1 MAEPWAVGT
10 VLLVLALGLPGLALF
25 LTWPESAE
33 GDLSLRRD
41 ALEDTEPTTR
51 TRAGA
56 LALVRRQRTAR
67 VDATDAPDAFDAE
80 RSLVALGVPVSVF
93 TIVAELL
100 ARTGTLSAGTV
111 WIYAVF
117 AAIVA
122 TIGIALNR
130 RRVLGR
136 LRASG
141 QWRRRLERLPAAA
154 LVLAAAS
161 AQIAIVLSRT
171 DSLVGPTSWYYWQ
184 QSVAIAKAGRI
195 PATSLEWGQQVRFFD
210 YHLGFNSLSAAIVA
224 ATSSVDSLVGAQLV
238 RALVACSAVVGMWLF
253 ARVWGAPRYAAAAA
267 AIAVPTVAIF
277 AVKLTHYA
285 PEGAAYLLALAS
297 AALLHRWFV
306 SPRRLLAAAVLVTF
320 AGVTQIHTPGAIVA
334 AALCAATAAAHA
346 RWSWRWL
353 VRALAVGLAL
363 FAVFI
368 GVDLVT
374 GHRGPFSPGFNEA
387 PSLSVTGL
395 DPTYE
400 FAQLATA
407 GIPADRSQL
416 GAHPPGGGQL
426 LRKSLTQG
434 FLAGGRP
441 SYWVFMGL
449 LASTLVAAV
458 ALRRW
463 MIVRYMVTAA
473 VFVGLLAAISVMTQV
488 GSDTYVPTRSGYSR
502 LFQFWWF
509 VPLAGV
515 SLIARLVPRAWYR
528 IAVSAVLLVICGG
541 LWIRSLEP
549 TRKLGRVEPSRST
562 LEQLRALPL
571 EPGSLVLSNAFTQDF
586 VEYNTAGEGLTDGRA
601 PYLEARLLTS
611 ANTILRR
618 ASAFFADPARNPFPW
633 DEYRVK
639 YVLVS
644 TVPNALGNSAIYRT
658 KPALLDKV
666 SDLTRASAG
675 DGWLLYKVN
684 R

>member
-1 MAEPWAVGT
+1 MAETWAAGAL
-10 VLLVLALGLPGLALF
+10 LLVLALGLPGLALF
-25 LTWPESAE
+25 LTWPEPDSAPGDVLPE
-33 GDLSLRRD
+33 GVDD
-41 ALEDTEPTTR
+41 A
-51 TRAGA
+51 
-56 LALVRRQRTAR
+56 
-67 VDATDAPDAFDAE
+67 DAFDSE

-100 ARTGTLSAGTV
+100 ARIGGLSAGSV
-111 WIYAVF
+111 WAYAAVV
-117 AAIVA
+117 AVGAIV
-122 TIGIALNR
+122 GITLDR
-130 RRVLGR
+130 RRVLSR
-136 LRASG
+136 LHASG
-141 QWRRRLERLPAAA
+141 PWRRRLERWPAAG
-154 LVLAAAS
+154 LVVAAAS
-161 AQIAIVLSRT
+161 AQIALVLNRT

-184 QSVAIAKAGRI
+184 QSVAIAKAGNI
-195 PATSLEWGQQVRFFD
+195 PATSVEWGQNVPFFD
-210 YHLGFNSLSAAIVA
+210 YHLGFNSLSAAILT
-224 ATSSVDSLVGAQLV
+224 ATSSADSLVCAQLI
-238 RALVACSAVVGMWLF
+238 RALVACSAVVVLWLF
-253 ARVWGAPRYAAAAA
+253 ARAWGAPRYAAAAA
-267 AIAVPTVAIF
+267 AIAVPTVTIF
-277 AVKLTHYA
+277 AVKLSYYA
-285 PEGAAYLLALAS
+285 PECAAYLLALAS

-306 SPRRLLAAAVLVTF
+306 SPRRLLAVAILITF

-334 AALCAATAAAHA
+334 ASLCAATAVAHA

-353 VRALAVGLAL
+353 VRTLAVGLAL
-363 FAVFI
+363 FALLI

-374 GHRGPFSPGFNEA
+374 GHRGPFTPGFREA

-407 GIPADRSQL
+407 RIPADLSQL
-416 GAHPPGGGQL
+416 GANSPKGGDL

-434 FLAGGRP
+434 FLVWDPA
-441 SYWVFMGL
+441 SYWVLMGL
-449 LASTLVAAV
+449 LAATLAAAV

-463 MIVRYMVTAA
+463 MIVRYMVAAA
-473 VFVGLLAAISVMTQV
+473 VFVGLLVAISVATAA
-488 GSDTYVPTRSGYSR
+488 GSDTYVPTRSGFSR

-509 VPLAGV
+509 VPIAGV
-515 SLIARLVPRAWYR
+515 SLIARLLPRTSYR
-528 IAVSAVLLVICGG
+528 VTVSAVLLVMCGG

-549 TRKLGRVEPSRST
+549 THKLGRAEPSRRT
-562 LEQLRALPL
+562 LEQLRALRL
-571 EPGSLVLSNAFTQDF
+571 EPGSLVLSNAYTQDF
-586 VEYNTAGEGLTDGRA
+586 VEYNTAGQGLTDGRA

-618 ASAFFADPARNPFPW
+618 ASAFFADPASHPFPW

-658 KPALLDKV
+658 NPAALDKLT
-666 SDLTRASAG
+666 DLTRASAG